1 MTKKRTCCVCKT
13 EYEYCNTCPQMVSE
27 PSWKQSFCCQSCK
40 DVYEACAGY
49 SVGNITAEESVA
61 LLCECDLS
69 NYDNFSDSVKSVIG
83 TVTAIVAPEEEEE
96 TGEEL
101 TEEEE

>member
-27 PSWKQSFCCQSCK
+27 PSWKQSFCCQNCK
-40 DVYEACAGY
+40 DVYEA
-49 SVGNITAEESVA
+49 
-61 LLCECDLS
+61 LCECDLS